1 MVPSDAPKADA
12 LEEFDLIS
20 LHSLLAEANQIKAQA
35 RYFNDSQSHQA
46 NYDAA
51 LTAGRDS
58 EPIPSQ
64 PSRSQPTGGTNQSR
78 PRRN

>member
-1 MVPSDAPKADA
+1 MKLKADA

-20 LHSLLAEANQIKAQA
+20 LHNLLAEADQIKAQA

-51 LTAGRDS
+51 LTAGRFWANPKPAKQKS
-58 EPIPSQ
+58 
-64 PSRSQPTGGTNQSR
+64 TNWWNKSIK